1 MNFHYYLPVN
11 LIFGEGTSEQAGEEC
26 KKYGKKVLIVTGENS
41 TKKTGLLDRI
51 IGQIKKAEISYVLY
65 NKVPQ
70 NPLTTTAI
78 EGALL
83 AKQENCDVVLGLGG
97 GSAMDTAKAIA
108 FLAVNNGDISDYI
121 YGQLSSN
128 SALPI
133 ILVPTTCGTG
143 SEGNGFAVLTNPET
157 KDKKSL
163 RCNAIIAKSSIVDPL
178 LMTTMPKDILATVGF
193 DAFCHC
199 MEAYLSFSSQPITDS
214 LALNGMKYIALALP
228 RVYKDYGDI
237 ESWAALSLG
246 STYGGMAIN
255 TAGVTL
261 LHGMEHPVSGLY
273 NVTHGKGLAALAPVV
288 LEESIKGSP
297 EKFMTISKI
306 LGGKNEADCTESLR
320 RFLDGI
326 GLTTTLAEQGVKEED
341 VEWMTDNCLKVS
353 TAGIKNHPVLFD
365 RDGIKELYK
374 KALS

>member
-26 KKYGKKVLIVTGENS
+26 KKYGKKVFIVTGKNS
-41 TKKTGLLDRI
+41 TKITGLLDRVI
-51 IGQIKKAEISYVLY
+51 EQIKTAELSYVLY

-78 EGALL
+78 EGAAL
-83 AKQENCDVVLGLGG
+83 ARQENCDVILGLGG

-108 FLAVNNGDISDYI
+108 FLAVNDGDISEYI
-121 YGQLSSN
+121 YGRLSSDK
-128 SALPI
+128 ALPI
-133 ILVPTTCGTG
+133 VLVPTTCGTG

-163 RCNAIIAKSSIVDPL
+163 RCNAIVAKSSIIDPL

-199 MEAYLSFSSQPITDS
+199 MEAYLSFASQPITDNI
-214 LALNGMKYIALALP
+214 ALSGMKYIALALP
-228 RVYKDYGDI
+228 RVYKDYGDM

-273 NVTHGKGLAALAPVV
+273 NVIHGKGLAALAPVI
-288 LEESIKGSP
+288 LEESVIGSP
-297 EKFMTISKI
+297 EKFATISKI
-306 LGGKNEADCTESLR
+306 LGGKNESDCTDSLR
-320 RFLDGI
+320 KFLDTI
-326 GLTTTLAEQGVKEED
+326 GLVTTLAEQGVKEED
-341 VEWMTDNCLKVS
+341 VEWLADNCLKVS
-353 TAGIKNHPVLFD
+353 AAGIKNHPIVFD
-365 RDGIKELYK
+365 RDGIKKLYK